1 MQDPGSQGRN
11 LSQRQARQLMDT
23 AYLAAST
30 ALLWVALYYMPVGGP
45 LFRLALPLPLAL
57 LQLRH
62 GWRCAVEGVVVTSL
76 LLLALMGPIRGLL
89 VLFPYGFLALWLG
102 WGWRRRLSWWITLP
116 VAGLIGAL
124 GFLVRV
130 AVLSVLLGEN
140 LWVVITGAA
149 AALLER
155 LLVMLSLAVA
165 FDLNQVQLMAL
176 ALVLLQNLLVALCLH
191 AVAYWIFPR
200 LKAPISEPPAILE
213 SLVALD
219 PL

>member
-1 MQDPGSQGRN
+1 
-11 LSQRQARQLMDT
+11 
-23 AYLAAST
+23 
-30 ALLWVALYYMPVGGP
+30 
-45 LFRLALPLPLAL
+45 
-57 LQLRH
+57 
-62 GWRCAVEGVVVTSL
+62 
-76 LLLALMGPIRGLL
+76 
-89 VLFPYGFLALWLG
+89 
-102 WGWRRRLSWWITLP
+102 
-116 VAGLIGAL
+116 
-124 GFLVRV
+124 
-130 AVLSVLLGEN
+130 LLGEN

-155 LLVMLSLAVA
+155 LLAMLALAVA

-200 LKAPISEPPAILE
+200 LQAPISEPPAILE